1 MIEAEHSGGRGG
13 AKGTARRIVVKVGSA
28 VVAPGGRIDPPTIER
43 IADELAELRRAGV
56 QVVLVSSG
64 AVSLGFRSLG
74 LDAMPCTTHEKQAA
88 AAIGQPTLIQTYAR
102 CLTEHG
108 ETAAQVLLT
117 ADDFGRRERF
127 LNARDTLVTLL
138 EAGVTPII
146 NENDSVVFDDIKL
159 GDNDRLSA
167 LAASCVDADLLVL
180 LSVAGG
186 LRDMTTG
193 AFIPRVTSIADA
205 LAFVDESASS
215 SVGTGGM
222 GSKLEAIAIVM
233 EHGIPAVLTCG
244 PSAACHR
251 PIAAVLD
258 GDYTGTRFEP
268 DDPTS
273 LQARK
278 SWIAHAAELSGSI
291 TIDRGAALAVMERGA
306 SLLPGGIIGV
316 EGHFDTGQAVEI
328 LDEDGA
334 CIARG
339 LASYNSAEIGQIK
352 GVRSEEITELLGYS
366 SSDVV
371 IHRDDM
377 QLIVQPVVQPAGSA
391 V

>member
-1 MIEAEHSGGRGG
+1 MIEIERSGGGDA
-13 AKGTARRIVVKVGSA
+13 AKGGARRIVVKVGSA
-28 VVAPGGRIDPPTIER
+28 VVAPGGRIDLNTIDR

-64 AVSLGFRSLG
+64 AVSLGFRPLG
-74 LDAMPCTTHEKQAA
+74 LEAMPCTTHEKQAA
-88 AAIGQPTLIQTYAR
+88 AAIGQPALIQTYAQR
-102 CLTEHG
+102 LAEHG
-108 ETAAQVLLT
+108 VTAAQVLLT

-167 LAASCVDADLLVL
+167 LAASCVDAGLLVL

-186 LRDMTTG
+186 LRDMATG
-193 AFIPRVTSIADA
+193 AFVPRVTSIADA
-205 LAFVDESASS
+205 MAFVDETSASC
-215 SVGTGGM
+215 VGTGGM

-244 PSAACHR
+244 PSQACPR

-258 GDYTGTRFEP
+258 EAYSGTWFEP
-268 DDPTS
+268 EAPTG

-278 SWIAHAAELSGSI
+278 SWIAHAAEVNGSV

-316 EGHFDTGQAVEI
+316 EGHFDAGQAVEI
-328 LDEDGA
+328 LDEYGV

-339 LASYNSAEIGQIK
+339 LASYNSAQIDRIK
-352 GVRSEEITELLGYS
+352 GVHSGAIGELLGHS

-377 QLIVQPVVQPAGSA
+377 QLMQTAGGA